1 MPLSSTLKTQLE
13 SNTLSVETLKSFLDE
28 LPAKDKGRA
37 FEMIIAAIYEGNGY
51 TVVVHGGKGDSGA
64 DLGIYAGGASKP
76 LKLIQCKNHKR
87 PLTKDDVR
95 IELIKFETEA
105 AERYKCNNFEILST
119 SGFVDSAMGFQRFN
133 ILLSTLESIAP
144 LIESYGKAQAGKPVL
159 QLNGY
164 NMDTFSKIKSALSDS
179 KRVCAIQATG
189 TGKRYIAGQYVTER
203 ADKRVLF
210 LSPSV
215 LINEQQQKLI
225 PWCNCEYKT
234 YAGLMSSHR
243 AGELETGQFDCIVV
257 DEFHRIGAKEWG
269 AAFNALLELN
279 SDAEIIGFTAT
290 PQRHSDGGTDM
301 RDVLFDGKCVSEI
314 NLHDAIARRI
324 LQAPTYVTSLY
335 DIDPYIDE
343 TKTRVVESSAT
354 EKERESLL
362 KQIDSARI
370 DWSESKRVEHIL
382 AKHLTSIE
390 GKYLI
395 FCEDIDHMYSLVD
408 QVRVWFRKAAQQ
420 NGSPRIKI
428 TDITI
433 HSELKES
440 EKQEAMLEFESP
452 LGESEIRLLF
462 SVNMLNEG
470 LHAKG
475 VTRALLLRKTK
486 SPIIHFQQ
494 IGRTLAAD
502 SEERPII
509 FDLVNNINNVCVS
522 DFANASKD
530 AIKKEDRAR
539 INEGLS
545 TLERVHER
553 LTPIIYDEVLELD
566 ILRKKVEQLSCL
578 WGYGVSKLAAFKN
591 EHGHCNAPQKYKLDG
606 FNLGSWLSRRRK
618 DFREGKLSG
627 EKINELEMLGVVW
640 DLSRS
645 EWDKG
650 LKALEQFNA
659 EHGHSK
665 VSARYIFNGF
675 KLGNWLSERRKDYRK
690 CKLAENK
697 IESLNKL
704 GVVWDVSGYEWENGL
719 KHLKLYKEEYG
730 HCNPRIRDN
739 IDGFNIG
746 GWLAERRKSY
756 KKGNLPQHRISALEE
771 LNIIWDVYEHDWVNG
786 LKTLDKY
793 ISEQRHCNVPQR
805 YKMDEFSLGRW
816 LSDKRKAYRL
826 GTLHPS
832 RIDDLEKRGVIWDL
846 AEQDW
851 ENGTQELK
859 KFMSEY
865 GHCKVPQRYK
875 SGDFNLGFWLSNK
888 RSQMTKGT
896 LSSGK
901 KQSLSSICPTWMGN
915 TTQHPT
921 ELNA

>member
-1 MPLSSTLKTQLE
+1 MPLSTTLKTQLE
-13 SNTLSVETLKSFLDE
+13 SNTLNVETLKSFLDE
-28 LPAKDKGRA
+28 LPVKEKGRA
-37 FEMIIAAIYEGNGY
+37 FEMIVAAIYEGNGY

-64 DLGIYAGGASKP
+64 DLEIYAGGASKP

-105 AERYKCNNFEILST
+105 AEKYNCNNFEILST

-133 ILLSTLESIAP
+133 ILLSTLESLAP
-144 LIESYGKAQAGKPVL
+144 LIENHGKAQSGKPVL

-164 NMDTFSKIKSALSDS
+164 NMDTFSKINSALSDS

-189 TGKRYIAGQYVTER
+189 TGKRYLAGQYVTER
-203 ADKRVLF
+203 ANKRVLF

-234 YAGLMSSHR
+234 YAGLLSSHK
-243 AGELETGQFDCIVV
+243 AGEMETGQFDCIVI

-269 AAFNALLELN
+269 SAFNALLELN
-279 SDAEIIGFTAT
+279 PDAEIIGFTAT
-290 PQRHSDGGTDM
+290 PQRHSNGGTDM
-301 RDVLFDGKCVSEI
+301 RDVLFGGKCVSEI

-362 KQIDSARI
+362 KQIDSAHI

-452 LGESEIRLLF
+452 LGKSEIRLLF

-470 LHAKG
+470 LHVKG
-475 VTRALLLRKTK
+475 VTRALLLRKTQ

-509 FDLVNNINNVCVS
+509 FDFVNNINSICAS
-522 DFANASKD
+522 DFIDATNA
-530 AIKKEDRAR
+530 AIESENMTRMS
-539 INEGLS
+539 EGLCGVKD
-545 TLERVHER
+545 TKGFAAPKV
-553 LTPIIYDEVLELD
+553 YDEVLNLEKLSDKIQELVSSWS
-566 ILRKKVEQLSCL
+566 IGLIHLAEFKKEYGHCNVPAKHKVGEFNLGSWLRNRRAEFKKGNLSKQKVDKL
-578 WGYGVSKLAAFKN
+578 NELGVAWDVAEHEWQNGLKELTEFKK
-591 EHGHCNAPQKYKLDG
+591 EHGHCNVPRRYKIDE
-606 FNLGSWLSRRRK
+606 FNLGSWLSSRRAEFK
-618 DFREGKLSG
+618 KGSISQYKVDAL
-627 EKINELEMLGVVW
+627 NELGVAW
-640 DLSRS
+640 DVAEH
-645 EWDKG
+645 EWQNC
-650 LKALEQFNA
+650 LKELTEFKK
-659 EHGHSK
+659 EHGHCNVPNRCK
-665 VSARYIFNGF
+665 VGEFN
-675 KLGNWLSERRKDYRK
+675 LGKWLSSRRT
-690 CKLAENK
+690 E
-697 IESLNKL
+697 
-704 GVVWDVSGYEWENGL
+704 
-719 KHLKLYKEEYG
+719 
-730 HCNPRIRDN
+730 
-739 IDGFNIG
+739 F
-746 GWLAERRKSY
+746 
-756 KKGNLPQHRISALEE
+756 KKGNLS
-771 LNIIWDVYEHDWVNG
+771 
-786 LKTLDKY
+786 
-793 ISEQRHCNVPQR
+793 
-805 YKMDEFSLGRW
+805 
-816 LSDKRKAYRL
+816 
-826 GTLHPS
+826 
-832 RIDDLEKRGVIWDL
+832 
-846 AEQDW
+846 
-851 ENGTQELK
+851 
-859 KFMSEY
+859 
-865 GHCKVPQRYK
+865 
-875 SGDFNLGFWLSNK
+875 
-888 RSQMTKGT
+888 
-896 LSSGK
+896 
-901 KQSLSSICPTWMGN
+901 KQK
-915 TTQHPT
+915 
-921 ELNA
+921 